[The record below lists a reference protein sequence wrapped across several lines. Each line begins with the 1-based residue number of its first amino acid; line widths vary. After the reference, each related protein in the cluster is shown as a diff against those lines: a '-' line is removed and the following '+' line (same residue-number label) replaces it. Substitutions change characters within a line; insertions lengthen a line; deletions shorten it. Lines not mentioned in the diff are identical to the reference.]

1 MLHDWQRGKI
11 PYFVAPPF
19 EDEED
24 ESSKTPAKKK
34 KRTEEPENAEAPSG
48 PQLGTILQDIP
59 QNFTKIAVKQQFNE
73 EDNVVPD
80 YMEESELDQTTG
92 KKNATD
98 WDDVL
103 GGVQGDDDEDLDDMD
118 DVSEDAGED
127 DDELYDQMISDA
139 VDNAPAP
146 VPAGKEIDIED
157 ELNKEFASDS
167 EDEVSTPAPKKLIVV
182 NKDRHQKRRFR
193 GKKGRKKGGADDF
206 EIVKEPRMKTNKQK
220 IGTHF

>member
-1 MLHDWQRGKI
+1 MGILHDWQRGKI

-19 EDEED
+19 DDEED
-24 ESSKTPAKKK
+24 EASKTPASKKK
-34 KRTEEPENAEAPSG
+34 KRGDKEPNTTEAPSG

-103 GGVQGDDDEDLDDMD
+103 GGVQG
-118 DVSEDAGED
+118 ED
-127 DDELYDQMISDA
+127 DLYDQMISDA

-167 EDEVSTPAPKKLIVV
+167 EDEVSTPAPKKL
-182 NKDRHQKRRFR
+182 
-193 GKKGRKKGGADDF
+193 
-206 EIVKEPRMKTNKQK
+206 
-220 IGTHF
+220 

>member
-103 GGVQGDDDEDLDDMD
+103 GE
-118 DVSEDAGED
+118 S
-127 DDELYDQMISDA
+127 SS
-139 VDNAPAP
+139 PSSP
-146 VPAGKEIDIED
+146 SSP
-157 ELNKEFASDS
+157 SRS
-167 EDEVSTPAPKKLIVV
+167 RSRSSSPSSPSSPS
-182 NKDRHQKRRFR
+182 RSRSRSS
-193 GKKGRKKGGADDF
+193 
-206 EIVKEPRMKTNKQK
+206 
-220 IGTHF
+220 